1 MPNLSVS
8 ICHYETPLR
17 RRGNL
22 TNLVAYEIASIV
34 PLSRND
40 TTTNLIRRMDSRA
53 LQGILQSCHE
63 TRMRGSAA
71 AYDTSAIKLPKS
83 VNIAPISKIPII
95 VG

>member
-1 MPNLSVS
+1 MPNLFVS
-8 ICHYETPLR
+8 ACHYETPLR

-53 LQGILQSCHE
+53 LQGIF
-63 TRMRGSAA
+63 
-71 AYDTSAIKLPKS
+71 IKPS
-83 VNIAPISKIPII
+83 GDADARVRYCIRHIGNQIA
-95 VG
+95 